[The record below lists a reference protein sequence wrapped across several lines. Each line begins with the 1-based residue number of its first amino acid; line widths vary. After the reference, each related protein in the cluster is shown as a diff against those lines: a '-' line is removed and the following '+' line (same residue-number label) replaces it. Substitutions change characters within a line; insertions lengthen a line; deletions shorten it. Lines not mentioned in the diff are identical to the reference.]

1 MPHVMIALPNIEAV
15 VEPATGGSAAP
26 VTCVVFD
33 LGGVLIDWNP
43 RYLYRKLFAS
53 EAAVEQFLDQVCSG
67 AWNDAQ
73 DRGRPWDEAVALLSE
88 EKPEFAAQIAAYRDR
103 WEETLGDALHE
114 TVQLLAA
121 LRESG
126 QVRLLALTNWSR
138 ETFPVARAR
147 FPFLAWFE
155 GIVVSGEEGLAK
167 PDPEIF
173 ELMRARYGLVPAQ
186 TMFIDDSARNV
197 EAAARLGYR
206 AVRFTDAGQLQQA
219 LRQAGLRWSA

>member
-1 MPHVMIALPNIEAV
+1 MTSSFHIA
-15 VEPATGGSAAP
+15 GSAAPTTSDASQP

-43 RYLYRKLFAS
+43 RYLYRKLFQS
-53 EAAVEQFLDQVCSG
+53 EAQVEQFLDQVCTG
-67 AWNDAQ
+67 AWNEAQ
-73 DRGRPWDEAVALLSE
+73 DRGRSWDEAVATLSE
-88 EKPEFAAQIAAYRDR
+88 QKPEFAAQIAAYRDR
-103 WEETLGDALHE
+103 WDETLGDALHD
-114 TVQLLAA
+114 TVALLAA

-126 QVRLLALTNWSR
+126 QVRLLALTNWSA

-173 ELMRARYGLVPAQ
+173 ERMRTRYGLVPAQ
-186 TMFIDDSARNV
+186 TLFIDDSLRNV

-206 AVRFTDAGQLQQA
+206 AVRFTDAAQLQQA
-219 LRQAGLRWSA
+219 LDEAGLRGDR

>member
-1 MPHVMIALPNIEAV
+1 MTTSPHTASFAAPTAS
-15 VEPATGGSAAP
+15 AGSAP

-53 EAAVEQFLDQVCSG
+53 EAQVEQFLDQVCTG
-67 AWNDAQ
+67 AWNEAQ
-73 DRGRPWDEAVALLSE
+73 DKGRSWDEAVATLSE
-88 EKPEFAAQIAAYRDR
+88 QKPEFAAQIAAYRDR
-103 WEETLGDALHE
+103 WDETLGDALHD
-114 TVQLLAA
+114 TVALLAA

-126 QVRLLALTNWSR
+126 QVRLLALTNWSG

-173 ELMRARYGLVPAQ
+173 ERMRTRYGLDPAQ
-186 TMFIDDSARNV
+186 TLFIDDSLRNV

-219 LRQAGLRWSA
+219 LDEAGLRRSQ